1 MSGLLPISC
10 PPGKLTAVH
19 RSGGRF
25 PVSPFGEEIGFAL
38 KVCLMVR
45 KRRLW
50 IMWRLLRMSKMF
62 KTLTAPYGRRPESA
76 SKLSRDRRERSF
88 GLLLCAVL
96 VPCTIMAQQPLYK
109 NPNAPMEQRAD
120 DLLSRMSIEEK

>member
-1 MSGLLPISC
+1 
-10 PPGKLTAVH
+10 
-19 RSGGRF
+19 
-25 PVSPFGEEIGFAL
+25 
-38 KVCLMVR
+38 
-45 KRRLW
+45 
-50 IMWRLLRMSKMF
+50 MSKMF

-120 DLLSRMSIEEK
+120 DLLSRMSIEEKNSQLMSDSPGIERLGVPAYNWWNES